1 MPRHASVLESSVE
14 DKARLVKITK
24 TATEEA
30 RTARPTT
37 PVASNA
43 AVDGSGMPPVSP
55 TSMPVLACW
64 GSMLSIGG
72 LQWIVQAA
80 LSCPVA
86 LDFGFFLILISISKS
101 RSSRNFNSR
110 SMENPLKW
118 PRLKAEILG

>member
-1 MPRHASVLESSVE
+1 MPRNASVLESSAE

-37 PVASNA
+37 TVASNA

-64 GSMLSIGG
+64 
-72 LQWIVQAA
+72 
-80 LSCPVA
+80 
-86 LDFGFFLILISISKS
+86 
-101 RSSRNFNSR
+101 
-110 SMENPLKW
+110 
-118 PRLKAEILG
+118 